1 MVIKKRKEKSVLL
14 VSSPGVYEQDTLTF
28 AVSVGHVHHI
38 VLSSVEK
45 REARLSI

>member
-1 MVIKKRKEKSVLL
+1 MVTKKRKEKSVLL
-14 VSSPGVYEQDTLTF
+14 VSGPGLYKQDTLTF

-45 REARLSI
+45 REACLSV